1 MQALERSVWVEEF
14 VLHLKK
20 RNVGIGAAQLR
31 MIGQDLW
38 VYARSH
44 APHDAAQALLEGGL

>member
-14 VLHLKK
+14 VLHLRK

-44 APHDAAQALLEGGL
+44 APDEAAQALLDGGL

>member
-20 RNVGIGAAQLR
+20 RNVGVGAEQLR
-31 MIGQDLW
+31 MIGHDLW
-38 VYARSH
+38 VYAGTH
-44 APHDAAQALLEGGL
+44 APHDAAQVLLEGGL